1 MQRRSPLSLRAAT
14 LGAFVLLAA
23 CGDDGTAASSGGS
36 GGGTE
41 GTTRGSTGTPA
52 STSSSAGTTAAT
64 AGTTGTAG
72 STGPGGTTAGAGTTG
87 GSAAQVR
94 FIAMGDAGEGNTR
107 QYEVATAVETVC
119 AERGCDFVLY
129 LGDNFYD
136 DGVSSAMDQQFQDK
150 FELPYDALDLRF
162 YVVLG
167 NHDYGTLSNAWE
179 KSAFEIEY
187 TQYSDKWYLPN
198 EWYSFTVENVQFFAL
213 DTTRLM
219 WDNGTDDQQAWLDDQ
234 VASSTATWKIAFGH
248 HPYVSNGPH
257 GNAGNYE
264 GVPFPPMVAGT
275 VVKSFF
281 DASICGKVDVYLS
294 GHDHDRQALEAVCGT
309 EFFVSG
315 AGAKLTD
322 FVHRDNNPVHWED
335 DQKEG
340 FLWVEVDGNTMQTAF
355 YDYMGNLDF
364 ERTLQK

>member
-1 MQRRSPLSLRAAT
+1 MKRRLQPAFLGFLSVLAA
-14 LGAFVLLAA
+14 AA
-23 CGDDGTAASSGGS
+23 CGDDGTGGAGGTATGATTGASSGSGPGS
-36 GGGTE
+36 SSGAGSRGTSVGSASASSGSTSTGGGS
-41 GTTRGSTGTPA
+41 TT
-52 STSSSAGTTAAT
+52 
-64 AGTTGTAG
+64 
-72 STGPGGTTAGAGTTG
+72 GAGTTG
-87 GSAAQVR
+87 GGTSVVR

-107 QYEVATAVETVC
+107 QYEVATAVEQVC
-119 AERGCDFVLY
+119 ADRGCDFVLY

-136 DGVSSAMDQQFQDK
+136 DGVSSAMDQQFTDK
-150 FELPYDALDLRF
+150 FEMPYMGLDLRF

-167 NHDYGTLSNAWE
+167 NHDYGTLSNSWE
-179 KSAFEIEY
+179 KSAYEIEY
-187 TQYSDKWYLPN
+187 TQYSDKWYLPS
-198 EWYSFTVENVQFFAL
+198 EWYTFTVENIQFFAL

-219 WDNGTDDQQAWLDDQ
+219 WDLGTEDQQTWLDAE
-234 VASSTATWKIAFGH
+234 VAASTATWKIAFGH

-275 VVKSFF
+275 TVKEFF

-294 GHDHDRQALEAVCGT
+294 GHDHSRQDLEATCGT
-309 EFFVSG
+309 DFFVSG

-322 FVHRDNNPVHWED
+322 FVHRDDNPVHWED

-340 FLWVEVDGNTMQTAF
+340 FLWAEVDGNTMKIAY